1 MTWKPLGKQEIIS
14 FYYHP
19 YIMEMCQSTK
29 PLGLDSIYWHSL
41 VVPNNLY
48 RNFLTFKSGK
58 YYRKGGKMDSENLV
72 QIYQLCK
79 NHSWNVP
86 GTYELIL
93 LEREKGKITCLRS
106 INRFFKFSLWNLKKK
121 QPHWLYWEGF
131 NLHLGKGYR
140 ALKKSEMGKLFFTKK

>member
-93 LEREKGKITCLRS
+93 LEREKGKMTCLRS

-121 QPHWLYWEGF
+121 TTPLIVLRRVQLASGQRLQSPEKEW
-131 NLHLGKGYR
+131 NGKVIFY
-140 ALKKSEMGKLFFTKK
+140 

>member
-93 LEREKGKITCLRS
+93 LEREKGKMTCLRS
-106 INRFFKFSLWNLKKK
+106 INRFFKFSLWNLKKTTTPLIVLRRVQLASGQRLQSPEK
-121 QPHWLYWEGF
+121 EW
-131 NLHLGKGYR
+131 NGKVIFY
-140 ALKKSEMGKLFFTKK
+140 